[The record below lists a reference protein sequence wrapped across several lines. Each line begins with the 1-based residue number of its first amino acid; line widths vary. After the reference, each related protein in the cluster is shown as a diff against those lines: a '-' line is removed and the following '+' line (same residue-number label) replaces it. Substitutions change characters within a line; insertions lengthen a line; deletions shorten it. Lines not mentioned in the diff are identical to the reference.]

1 MSFVLLSAVHV
12 VLVSLMCC
20 CAHSGSLANI
30 GNAMAKITSSKESL
44 AYQKFKVSQMTPQSN

>member
-30 GNAMAKITSSKESL
+30 GNAMAKIDH
-44 AYQKFKVSQMTPQSN
+44 KFEGKFSISEV